1 MVGARGFEPPAP
13 WSQTRCA
20 NQTALRPDSL
30 CCNGS
35 PAEQTLV
42 ELGGFEPPA
51 SSVRRKRA
59 PAALQ
64 PLPRV
69 TATIL
74 EMERLVVKAK
84 GLCAGREG
92 RPGGQ
97 DSAGLAYYRHHEG
110 LKMKTFRRE
119 VPRSCN
125 RRYLTFLLI
134 PSREGSWEN
143 VAARPKAATAGYH
156 SSSFVPTKAFSY
168 AGRSLFHRSVPPEG
182 RTSTSC
188 SFRNGRSPH

>member
-1 MVGARGFEPPAP
+1 
-13 WSQTRCA
+13 
-20 NQTALRPDSL
+20 
-30 CCNGS
+30 
-35 PAEQTLV
+35 
-42 ELGGFEPPA
+42 
-51 SSVRRKRA
+51 
-59 PAALQ
+59 
-64 PLPRV
+64 V